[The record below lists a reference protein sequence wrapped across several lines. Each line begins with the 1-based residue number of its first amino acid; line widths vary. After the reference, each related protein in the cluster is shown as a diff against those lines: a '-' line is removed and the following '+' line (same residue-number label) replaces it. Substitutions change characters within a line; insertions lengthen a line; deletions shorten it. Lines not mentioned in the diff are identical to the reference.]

1 MIYTIGGIK
10 GGSGKT
16 TVAVSLAVMLAG
28 KKRKVLLVDADK
40 QATATEF
47 TQWRT
52 ETLGHTGFV
61 SIQLSDM
68 RVRNEVLKLKSDYDD
83 IVIDA
88 GGRDT
93 ASQRAALAVSDIF
106 IAPFAPKSFDIWTL
120 EQVVQLVQEMQI
132 ANPDIQLYA
141 LLNKVDYNEKDIK
154 DARAYIEELGVLK
167 VLKATLHERK
177 AFANAAAAGLAVTE
191 HKPINEKA
199 AAELKALFK
208 EILALSPKVGQ
219 GVESK

>member
-191 HKPINEKA
+191 YKPINEKA
-199 AAELKALFK
+199 IAELKALFK
-208 EILALSPKVGQ
+208 EILALSPKAGQ